1 MLGEWLGG
9 VGGTQSKEN
18 EGLGGTLIGSGAEVL
33 RLGRLQGAHQGCYKS
48 NKRVNVVFAAV
59 LGFHEVGCLGCPEP
73 GWRCSLRR
81 RDLLFRRL
89 GYSRGLWCS
98 VVLVG

>member
-1 MLGEWLGG
+1 M
-9 VGGTQSKEN
+9 
-18 EGLGGTLIGSGAEVL
+18 L
-33 RLGRLQGAHQGCYKS
+33 RLERLQEAHQGCNKS
-48 NKRVNVVFAAV
+48 NDRVDVVCAAV
-59 LGFHEVGCLGCPEP
+59 LGFQEVGYLGCPEP

-89 GYSRGLWCS
+89 GHSRGLWCS